1 MKTRTIV
8 FTAFLLASGSA
19 LAQTAQLQTIEVRPM
34 EGAKGGVMNFN
45 CNDLEKPTQEQI
57 QGLLSIND
65 ETQIR
70 EMRKTLMEAVTDACA
85 NGTPVLIIERGQ
97 NGRSLRVTALHE

>member
-1 MKTRTIV
+1 MNTRTIV
-8 FTAFLLASGSA
+8 FTALLLASGSA

-34 EGAKGGVMNFN
+34 EGATGSVMNFD
-45 CNDLEKPTQEQI
+45 CNALERPTQEQT
-57 QGLLSIND
+57 QALLAIHD
-65 ETQIR
+65 ETQVR

-85 NGTPVLIIERGQ
+85 AGTPVLVIERGQ